1 MALLKMSRCLNRPTV
16 GISRLRK
23 QAQNKKKERDSFPRK
38 GTRLGMWLK
47 SDEKTCQS
55 RGDQVEDFLQFE
67 KITTSGAERLLIWGG
82 KRAERKN
89 LARDRATLCF

>member
-23 QAQNKKKERDSFPRK
+23 QAQNKKKERESFPRK

-47 SDEKTCQS
+47 SDEKTAL
-55 RGDQVEDFLQFE
+55 LQQEIGFAYV
-67 KITTSGAERLLIWGG
+67 KKSTHLYR
-82 KRAERKN
+82 
-89 LARDRATLCF
+89 

>member
-55 RGDQVEDFLQFE
+55 RGDQVEDFLQLSSVKACGE
-67 KITTSGAERLLIWGG
+67 KFRLISTNGVVGFTS
-82 KRAERKN
+82 
-89 LARDRATLCF
+89 